1 MGFYEDKIF
10 PRALDIALAG
20 ARQTRIDLVSQASG
34 RVLEVGIGNGA
45 NLPFYSARASQVVG
59 IEPCA
64 AMVQMAREKLA
75 SLDRQSQLALR
86 LDQYDLQVG
95 SGEDL
100 PFADASFDTAIAC
113 LVFCTIPN
121 ADKAARELYRVLKPG
136 GQLLFFEHVQAADG
150 VKKRLQN
157 WMNPL
162 WKPLAC
168 GCHLNRDTQA
178 VFRNAGFHYDTLEAT
193 NHPRLF
199 PLFSSVMIGSAH
211 KETAT
216 R

>member
-157 WMNPL
+157 WM
-162 WKPLAC
+162 
-168 GCHLNRDTQA
+168 
-178 VFRNAGFHYDTLEAT
+178 
-193 NHPRLF
+193 
-199 PLFSSVMIGSAH
+199 
-211 KETAT
+211 
-216 R
+216 

>member
-1 MGFYEDKIF
+1 MSFYEDKIF

-20 ARQTRIDLVSQASG
+20 ARQTRMDLISQASG

-45 NLPFYSARASQVVG
+45 NLPFYSAKAAQVVG

-64 AMVQMAREKLA
+64 AMVQMAHERLA
-75 SLDRQSQLALR
+75 CLDRQSQLALR
-86 LDQYDLQVG
+86 LDQYELQVG
-95 SGEDL
+95 SGEEL
-100 PFADASFDTAIAC
+100 PFADATFDTAIAC

-121 ADKAARELYRVLKPG
+121 ADTAARELYRVLKPG
-136 GQLLFFEHVQAADG
+136 GQLLFFEHIQATGG

-168 GCHLNRDTQA
+168 GCHLNRDTHV
-178 VFRNAGFHYDTLEAT
+178 VFQNAGFQYDTLEAID
-193 NHPRLF
+193 HPKLF

-211 KETAT
+211 K
-216 R
+216 